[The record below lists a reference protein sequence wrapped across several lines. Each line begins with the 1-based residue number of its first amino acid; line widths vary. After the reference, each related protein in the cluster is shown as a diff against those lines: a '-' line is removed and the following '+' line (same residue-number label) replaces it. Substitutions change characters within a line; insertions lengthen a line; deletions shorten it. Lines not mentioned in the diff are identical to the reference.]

1 MSFPRFAKDDYV
13 LITRGPREGTTG
25 FITQVMTG
33 MSYEAKLITG
43 PDANHKG
50 TIILDHG
57 DLKPTAAL
65 YPELD
70 KKKAVLDQSQLV
82 GGFIDW
88 LREQGMDI
96 CKVDPPSG
104 DYHPCY
110 KSIEQHLADYYEI
123 DLTIVSLEQ
132 DRLLRD
138 FRRARETEDAA

>member
-1 MSFPRFAKDDYV
+1 MSFPRFGKDDYV
-13 LITRGPREGTTG
+13 LITRGPREGTIG

-57 DLKPTAAL
+57 DLKPTAAV

-70 KKKAVLDQSQLV
+70 RRKPLLEESQKIGV
-82 GGFIDW
+82 FIDW
-88 LREQGMDI
+88 LRENGMDI
-96 CKVDPPSG
+96 CKVDPKSG

-110 KSIEQHLADYYEI
+110 KSIEQHLADFYEI
-123 DLTIVSLEQ
+123 DLNLVAIEQ

-138 FRRARETEDAA
+138 FRRAREKEEA